1 MIEKHDL
8 INELPEYSSTIESLR
23 GRDKNFTRL
32 FDKYHELDDEVRKI
46 EEGKESAE
54 EEYLDARKKERLELK
69 DELFEIL
76 KEASQ
81 STQH

>member
-8 INELPEYSSTIESLR
+8 IHELPEYTSTIESLR
-23 GRDKNFTRL
+23 GNDKNFTRL
-32 FDKYHELDDEVRKI
+32 FDKYHQLEDEVRKI

-69 DELFEIL
+69 DELFTIL
-76 KEASQ
+76 KEAS
-81 STQH
+81 